1 MDAQYAAAYPE
12 IYRRH
17 WWWRVREEILLK
29 KIRRILR
36 GVTRARI
43 LDVGCGAALFF
54 DALEQFGH
62 IEGVESDQAAVA
74 QSGKWRNHIVV
85 GELDDSYEPAA
96 PFDLILVLDVLEH
109 IEHPERVLR
118 RAGQILTPNGR
129 ILVTVPAFNWL
140 WTAHDDLN
148 HHLTRY
154 TTRMIRGTIQRAGL
168 VAVDTGYMF
177 QSLVVAKLL
186 ERARE
191 TLMSSSPRLPEI
203 PSRVLNDL
211 VQEWFR
217 VEFALVSWLPFG
229 SSLFAIAAANEAA
242 RSGR

>member
-54 DALEQFGH
+54 DALERFGH

-96 PFDLILVLDVLEH
+96 PFDLILILDVLEH
-109 IEHPERVLR
+109 IEYPERVLR
-118 RAGQILTPNGR
+118 RAGRILTPNGR

-191 TLMSSSPRLPEI
+191 TLTSSSPRLPEI

-229 SSLFAIAAANEAA
+229 SSLFAIAA
-242 RSGR
+242 RK